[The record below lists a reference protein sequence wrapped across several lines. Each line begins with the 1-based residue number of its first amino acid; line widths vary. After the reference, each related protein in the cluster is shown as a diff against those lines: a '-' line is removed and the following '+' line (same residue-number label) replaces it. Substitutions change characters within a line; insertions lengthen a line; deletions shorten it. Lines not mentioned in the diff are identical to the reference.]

1 MLFEGH
7 ELENFTAWPFH
18 PFEGV
23 NNINGINPDSWL
35 ECDEIAQDDLH
46 LPASAGEDLEGLK
59 TVHFGGAVYVGKG
72 LSYNTLQDTPV
83 GKRVLALQ
91 EAYLRQVIDTVHDLD
106 NVLYEVCNEA
116 GGMLTAMLRGSTVCR
131 AFRSRASSGTSWQS
145 GWFVDRACRCL
156 S

>member
-23 NNINGINPDSWL
+23 NNINGINPDSCL

-72 LSYNTLQDTPV
+72 LSYNTLQDTPI

-91 EAYLRQVIDTVHDLD
+91 EAYLR
-106 NVLYEVCNEA
+106 
-116 GGMLTAMLRGSTVCR
+116 
-131 AFRSRASSGTSWQS
+131 
-145 GWFVDRACRCL
+145 
-156 S
+156 